1 MVNATDIPFAVAGKD
16 IILMDDV
23 LYTGRTIR
31 AALDALF
38 DHGRPARVQ
47 LLVLIDRGHRELPI
61 EAQLRRP
68 HGADHRQRNHRSEVS
83 GNRRHGKG
91 AAGGEGRRREPE
103 MRCGRPAGHRNLTR
117 DEIQAI
123 LDRARDFQP
132 RGDHSFRK
140 LDLLRGRMV
149 VNLFFE
155 ASTRTRTS
163 FEIAA
168 KRLGADAV
176 SITAQASSVSKGE
189 SLVDTLNTLAAMRPD
204 AIIMRHAASGAPHFL
219 QRHLETPIINA
230 GDGTHEHP
238 TQALLDA
245 RTILDRGA
253 ALEGLRV
260 AIIGDIAHSRVAR
273 SNVYLLSKFGAE
285 IVLCGPASLLP
296 RELEQIAPGVT
307 LTTDMNEAIR
317 DADVIMMLRV
327 QLERQHE
334 AAFPA
339 SEYFQFYGLRLEH
352 LRLAKPDVIV
362 MHPGPINR
370 GREISSEVAD
380 SQRSVILNQ
389 VENGIAVRM
398 AVLERVLTGRDHAG
412 AAH

>member
-1 MVNATDIPFAVAGKD
+1 MPRG
-16 IILMDDV
+16 
-23 LYTGRTIR
+23 
-31 AALDALF
+31 
-38 DHGRPARVQ
+38 
-47 LLVLIDRGHRELPI
+47 LLGI
-61 EAQLRRP
+61 E
-68 HGADHRQRNHRSEVS
+68 H
-83 GNRRHGKG
+83 
-91 AAGGEGRRREPE
+91 
-103 MRCGRPAGHRNLTR
+103 LTR
-117 DEIQAI
+117 DGIQAI

-132 RGDHSFRK
+132 RGDHSYRK
-140 LDLLRGRMV
+140 FDILRGRMV

-176 SITAQASSVSKGE
+176 SITASGSSVSKGE
-189 SLVDTLNTLAAMRPD
+189 SLVDTLNTLAAMRPN
-204 AIIMRHAASGAPHFL
+204 AIVMRHAASGAPHFL
-219 QRHLETPIINA
+219 ARHLAIPIINA

-245 RTILDRGA
+245 RTILDRRPQ
-253 ALEGLRV
+253 LEGLRV

-273 SNVYLLSKFGAE
+273 SNVLLLAKFGVD

-296 RELEQIAPGVT
+296 PELAAIAPGVT
-307 LTTDMNEAIR
+307 LTYDIGEAIR
-317 DADVIMMLRV
+317 NADVIMMLRV

-352 LRLAKPDVIV
+352 LALAKPDVIV

-370 GREISSEVAD
+370 GRELSSEVAD

-398 AVLERVLTGRDHAG
+398 AVLERVIGDVPASH
-412 AAH
+412 

>member
-1 MVNATDIPFAVAGKD
+1 M
-16 IILMDDV
+16 
-23 LYTGRTIR
+23 TG
-31 AALDALF
+31 
-38 DHGRPARVQ
+38 
-47 LLVLIDRGHRELPI
+47 LLGI
-61 EAQLRRP
+61 E
-68 HGADHRQRNHRSEVS
+68 
-83 GNRRHGKG
+83 
-91 AAGGEGRRREPE
+91 
-103 MRCGRPAGHRNLTR
+103 NLTR
-117 DEIQAI
+117 EEVQAI

-132 RGDHSFRK
+132 GEGHSFRRFE
-140 LDLLRGRMV
+140 LLRGRMV

-176 SITAQASSVSKGE
+176 SITAQASSVAKGE

-253 ALEGLRV
+253 KLEGLRV

-273 SNVYLLSKFGAE
+273 SNVYLLSKFGAD

-296 RELEQIAPGVT
+296 PELKQIAPGVT

-352 LRLAKPDVIV
+352 LEAARPDVIV

-380 SQRSVILNQ
+380 SQRSVILTQ
-389 VENGIAVRM
+389 VENGISVRM
-398 AVLERVLTGRDHAG
+398 AVLESVLGGKSNAG
-412 AAH
+412 TAH

>member
-1 MVNATDIPFAVAGKD
+1 
-16 IILMDDV
+16 
-23 LYTGRTIR
+23 
-31 AALDALF
+31 
-38 DHGRPARVQ
+38 
-47 LLVLIDRGHRELPI
+47 
-61 EAQLRRP
+61 
-68 HGADHRQRNHRSEVS
+68 
-83 GNRRHGKG
+83 
-91 AAGGEGRRREPE
+91 
-103 MRCGRPAGHRNLTR
+103 
-117 DEIQAI
+117 
-123 LDRARDFQP
+123 
-132 RGDHSFRK
+132 
-140 LDLLRGRMV
+140 MV
-149 VNLFFE
+149 VNLFYE

-163 FEIAA
+163 FEIAER
-168 KRLGADAV
+168 RLGAEAV

-204 AIIMRHAASGAPHFL
+204 AIVMRHSASGAPHFL
-219 QRHLETPIINA
+219 QRYLDTPIVNA

-253 ALEGLRV
+253 KLEGLRV

-273 SNVYLLSKFGAE
+273 SNVYLLSKFGAD

-296 RELEQIAPGVT
+296 QELAQLAPGVT
-307 LTTDMNEAIR
+307 LTTDMTEAIR

-352 LRLAKPDVIV
+352 LRLARPEVIV

-380 SQRSVILNQ
+380 SQRSAILNQ
-389 VENGIAVRM
+389 VENGVSIRM
-398 AVLERVLTGRDHAG
+398 AVLEQVLGEG
-412 AAH
+412 KK

>member
-1 MVNATDIPFAVAGKD
+1 MPAGLLGIEELDRAEIEEILTRAKD
-16 IILMDDV
+16 FQPLQTQSV
-23 LYTGRTIR
+23 KK
-31 AALDALF
+31 LDAL
-38 DHGRPARVQ
+38 
-47 LLVLIDRGHRELPI
+47 RGKMI
-61 EAQLRRP
+61 
-68 HGADHRQRNHRSEVS
+68 
-83 GNRRHGKG
+83 
-91 AAGGEGRRREPE
+91 
-103 MRCGRPAGHRNLTR
+103 
-117 DEIQAI
+117 
-123 LDRARDFQP
+123 
-132 RGDHSFRK
+132 
-140 LDLLRGRMV
+140 
-149 VNLFFE
+149 VNLFYE

-168 KRLGADAV
+168 KRLSADAV
-176 SITAQASSVSKGE
+176 SITAAGSSVSKGE

-204 AIIMRHAASGAPHFL
+204 AIVMRHAASGAPHFL
-219 QRHLETPIINA
+219 ARHLPTPIINA

-245 RTILDRGA
+245 RTILDHRN

-260 AIIGDIAHSRVAR
+260 AIIGDILHSRVAR

-296 RELEQIAPGVT
+296 PELAQLAPGVQ
-307 LTTDMNEAIR
+307 LTTNIREAIR

-339 SEYFQFYGLRLEH
+339 SEYFRFYGLRLEH
-352 LRLAKPDVIV
+352 LDLAKPDAIV

-370 GREISSEVAD
+370 GRELSSEVAD
-380 SQRSVILNQ
+380 FQRSVILNQ

-398 AVLERVLTGRDHAG
+398 AVLEKVIG
-412 AAH
+412 